1 MSTSIE
7 WTDATW
13 NPTRGCTTGVRAARR
28 HPGEVAARRHSWRY
42 GALGDMVR
50 HPPTIPAQ
58 MMDSARPPR
67 RASPSARRWSPRRTT
82 GGGRRNAEPAQA
94 ARSAL
99 CHPTGPPG
107 SHRPAPAPRACRLR
121 VGVAVRWPPDDAPGY
136 GAITAWLATRR
147 PARADNGC
155 GPPSARHAS
164 PSAHRRSRR
173 RQRAG
178 GGTGR
183 RHRLHS
189 ATFRSDGSRWRRSG
203 LGQLTRL

>member
-67 RASPSARRWSPRRTT
+67 RASPSARRRSRRRTA
-82 GGGRRNAEPAQA
+82 GGGRRNVGPRGAGCAKRLMPPNRSTRKSSPGAPRHDSTEPISPLPTPADCPWLGGGVHSCLRACQSCS
-94 ARSAL
+94 ARSRLDSAL
-99 CHPTGPPG
+99 RFGG
-107 SHRPAPAPRACRLR
+107 
-121 VGVAVRWPPDDAPGY
+121 
-136 GAITAWLATRR
+136 
-147 PARADNGC
+147 
-155 GPPSARHAS
+155 
-164 PSAHRRSRR
+164 RRSHAL
-173 RQRAG
+173 QRLPG
-178 GGTGR
+178 LVEQFLQLGR
-183 RHRLHS
+183 RVL
-189 ATFRSDGSRWRRSG
+189 ADALTGLIRS
-203 LGQLTRL
+203 